1 MDDTL
6 KRNLRKTGIF
16 MLITTACLPVFCLL
30 GFFLG
35 SIMDSPIAFW
45 LCFAIAYWGYFLS
58 GFIALVWGSITIW
71 QFPFEKI
78 RRVLLIIAWL
88 VLYPILCWAGFLLFA
103 LVAGTFLHVH

>member
-16 MLITTACLPVFCLL
+16 MLITACLPVFYLL

-58 GFIALVWGSITIW
+58 GFITLVWGSITIW

-78 RRVLLIIAWL
+78 RRGLLIIAWL
-88 VLYPILCWAGFLLFA
+88 MLYSILCLGWLVLFA
-103 LVAGTFLHVH
+103 LMAGTFLKAH

>member
-1 MDDTL
+1 MDDRL

-78 RRVLLIIAWL
+78 RVALLFIAWL
-88 VLYPILCWAGFLLFA
+88 VFYPILCLAWVLLLA
-103 LVAGTFLHVH
+103 LAASAIFK

>member
-1 MDDTL
+1 MDDRL

-78 RRVLLIIAWL
+78 RVALLFIAWL
-88 VLYPILCWAGFLLFA
+88 VLYPILCLVWVLLLA
-103 LVAGTFLHVH
+103 LAASAIFK